1 VPLRLGLQA
10 NWRQFALLMVVNA
23 FVGAMVGLERTVLP
37 LLAGAEFGLNSA
49 SVVLSFLAAFGVT
62 KALANLLAGG
72 LSDRVGRRAILVAG
86 WIIGLPVPLLIM
98 LAPNWGWIV
107 LANIL
112 LGINQGLCWST
123 TVIMKIDLVG
133 PDQRGLAMGLNECAG
148 YVAVSLAAFLTGY
161 LATTYNLRPA
171 PFYPGLA
178 FAALGLLLS
187 AFLVRE
193 THPHARH
200 EALTVHGATQPRSFA
215 EVFRLT
221 SWQHRTLSAV
231 SQAGLVNNLNDAM
244 TWGLVPLVL
253 TQAGLSIERIGVV
266 AAVYPG
272 VWGLGQ
278 LVTGRMS
285 DRWGRKGV
293 IVAGMWIQAAG
304 IAVFTAGAAFWL
316 WVTGAVLLGVGT
328 ALVYPA
334 LLAAVSD
341 VAHPDWRATALG
353 VYRLWRDS
361 GYVAGALLTGVL
373 VDRFGYGA
381 TIWVVA
387 ALTFLSG
394 VVVASRMSVG
404 G

>member
-1 VPLRLGLQA
+1 
-10 NWRQFALLMVVNA
+10 
-23 FVGAMVGLERTVLP
+23 MVGLERIVLP
-37 LLAGAEFGLNSA
+37 LIAEADFGLTSA
-49 SVVLSFLAAFGVT
+49 SVVLSFLVGFGVT
-62 KALANLLAGG
+62 KALANLLAGS
-72 LSDRVGRRAILVAG
+72 LSDRVGRKAILVVG
-86 WIIGLPVPLLIM
+86 WLIGLPVPLLIM
-98 LAPNWGWIV
+98 LAPGWGWIV
-107 LANIL
+107 LANVL

-123 TVIMKIDLVG
+123 TVIMKADLVG

-148 YVAVSLAAFLTGY
+148 YLAVSLSAFLTGY

-187 AFLVRE
+187 AGFVRE
-193 THPHARH
+193 TRPHAQQ
-200 EALTVHGATQPRSFA
+200 EARQVHGTAQPRSFG

-221 SWQHRTLSAV
+221 SWHHRTLSSV

-244 TWGLVPLVL
+244 TWGLVPLAL
-253 TQAGLSIERIGVV
+253 TRAGLSLERIGVI

-285 DRWGRKGV
+285 DRWGRKGL
-293 IVAGMWIQAAG
+293 IVAGMWVQAAG
-304 IAVFTAGAAFWL
+304 IALFATGILFAAGTAFWL
-316 WVTGAVLLGVGT
+316 WLTGAILLGIGT

-341 VAHPDWRATALG
+341 AAHPDWRATALG
-353 VYRLWRDS
+353 VYRLWRDG
-361 GYVAGALLTGVL
+361 GYAVGALLTGVL
-373 VDRFGYGA
+373 FDRFGHGP

-394 VVVASRMSVG
+394 VVVMLRMSAHRRP
-404 G
+404 